1 MYKIREYHGSKVMS
15 LTHEDGTNSFSIG
28 IVSPGEFEFGAISKE
43 KYRVTSGEIEFWE
56 EDENHWR
63 LIREGK
69 EFSVVDHKNFKMKA
83 NKVSSYICFYD

>member
-15 LTHEDGTNSFSIG
+15 LTHEDGSNSFSIG
-28 IVSPGEFEFGAISKE
+28 IVSPGEFEFGAIIKE
-43 KYRVTSGEIEFWE
+43 RYKVTSGEIEFWE

-69 EFSVVDHKNFKMKA
+69 EFKVVDHKNFKMKA
-83 NKVSSYICFYD
+83 DKVSSYICFYG

>member
-15 LTHEDGTNSFSIG
+15 LTNEEENNSFSIG

-43 KYRVTSGEIEFWE
+43 RYRVTSGEIEFWE

-69 EFSVVDHKNFKMKA
+69 EFKVIDHKNFKMRTD
-83 NKVSSYICFYD
+83 KVSSYICFYD

>member
-15 LTHEDGTNSFSIG
+15 LTHEEESNSFSIG
-28 IVSPGEFEFGAISKE
+28 IVAKGEFEFGAISKE
-43 KYRVTSGEIEFWE
+43 RYRVTSGEIEFWE

-69 EFSVVDHKNFKMKA
+69 EFSVATHKNFRMKA
-83 NKVSSYICFYD
+83 DRVSSYICFYD